1 MSLNLAVL
9 PDVVPDVG
17 AVIIKQ
23 VRAYVI
29 SSKKVEENSGG
40 GADCH
45 SQSEGH
51 WILGTDQLPIVCAS
65 YINQYRYV
73 LCANVYCCCVV

>member
-9 PDVVPDVG
+9 CDPKADAN
-17 AVIIKQ
+17 AVRIKH

-29 SSKKVEENSGG
+29 NSKAEENEAGG

-45 SQSEGH
+45 AQSEGH
-51 WILGTDQLPIVCAS
+51 WILVRYITS
-65 YINQYRYV
+65 YHI
-73 LCANVYCCCVV
+73 